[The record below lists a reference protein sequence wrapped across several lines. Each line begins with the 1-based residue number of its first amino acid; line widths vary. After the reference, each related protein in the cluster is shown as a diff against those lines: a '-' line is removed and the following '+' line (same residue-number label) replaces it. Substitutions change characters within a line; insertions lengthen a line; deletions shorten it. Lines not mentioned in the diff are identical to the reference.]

1 MYDFFEK
8 LCGQYEHTVSQGCWC
23 VLVSIG
29 IVVVVDVTILGKYI
43 ILAMCVVVEQW
54 IVDY

>member
-1 MYDFFEK
+1 MYVFFEK

-29 IVVVVDVTILGKYI
+29 IVVVVDVTILGKCR
-43 ILAMCVVVEQW
+43 LLNVFGEDL
-54 IVDY
+54 VDGAG